1 MKSHGWRRRCLALLM
16 VCGLLL
22 AACSS
27 DSDDEG
33 AGPDDTG
40 SSASDVDPNGV
51 LRLGYDLNQSGVPW
65 DFNPLKFVTG
75 SAQSN
80 DGIWFLGYGR
90 LMRPTADGSV
100 EPDLAESVE
109 IVDKNTINVQL
120 REGLTFSDGSTLD
133 ANAVKTSYDTVLAA
147 REANTNGFLPP
158 FYNLKTITVTGPTS
172 LTFGF
177 PDGTAPSW
185 FDQYIPTFASSIFKF
200 GTGDPNTPIGAGP
213 YTISNFQLGQ
223 AVSFEK
229 NPSYWNAD
237 AIKIAGIDITSVPFS
252 QPNSGIAALQSG
264 QLDVTFSEPALI
276 SSISGDYDTITKVSP
291 NTAAMMHICKAS
303 GPLAD
308 ARVRQA
314 VNKGMD
320 REAISEAV
328 YFGTAKPM
336 TERWPEGHRLYNPEV
351 GDVLAYDPE
360 GAKELLAEA
369 GYADGFE
376 MNMYPIQAFNL
387 DETAEVIQSQLKEIG
402 ITVNIVPTPDYVN
415 QFLLPQS
422 PGVGLYPSSVPGP
435 QKVTAWTGTSMGN
448 VCKYS
453 NPEIDRLYTSL
464 TGVSEQSE
472 EAVDIWY
479 DIDTLSTEE
488 ALSGFIVFRADVG
501 AYNTTAVGDMALWP
515 VGNWIMPDVWQS
527 YMKN

>member
-1 MKSHGWRRRCLALLM
+1 MKNHVWRRRCVALLM

-27 DSDDEG
+27 DSNDEG
-33 AGPDDTG
+33 AGPDDTA
-40 SSASDVDPNGV
+40 SASDVDPNGV
-51 LRLGYDLNQSGVPW
+51 LRLGYDLNQSGIPW
-65 DFNPLKFVTG
+65 DFNALKFATG

-90 LMRPTADGSV
+90 LMRPVEGGAV
-100 EPDLAESVE
+100 EPDLASSVE
-109 IVDKNTINVQL
+109 IVDKNTISVEL
-120 REGLTFSDGSTLD
+120 REGLTFSDGSALD
-133 ANAVKTSYDTVLAA
+133 ANAVKASYEATLAA
-147 REANTNGFLPP
+147 KATNDKGFLPA
-158 FYNLKTITVTGPTS
+158 YYSLSTITVTGPTS
-172 LTFGF
+172 LTLGF
-177 PDGTAPSW
+177 TDGTAASW
-185 FDQYIPTFASSIFKF
+185 FDQYVPTFASSVFKF

-213 YTISNFQLGQ
+213 YKISNFRLGE

-229 NPSYWNAD
+229 NPTYWNAD
-237 AIKIAGIDITSVPFS
+237 AIKIAKIDLTSVPFS
-252 QPNSGIAALQSG
+252 QPNSGLAALQSG

-276 SSISGDYDTITKVSP
+276 SSISGDFDTITKVSP
-291 NTAAMMHICKAS
+291 NTAAMMHICKKE

-328 YFGTAKPM
+328 YFGTAKPQ
-336 TERWPEGHRLYNPEV
+336 TEPWPEGHRLYNPEV

-360 GAKELLAEA
+360 GAKQLLAEA
-369 GYADGFE
+369 GYPDGFA

-402 ITVNIVPTPDYVN
+402 IDVTIVPTTDYVN

-435 QKVTAWTGTSMGN
+435 QKVTAWTGASMGN
-448 VCKYS
+448 VCAYK
-453 NPEIDRLYTSL
+453 NADIDQLYTSL
-464 TGVSEQSE
+464 AGVSEQSE
-472 EAVDIWY
+472 EAVDIWHE
-479 DIDTLSTEE
+479 IDKISTEE

-515 VGNWIMPDVWQS
+515 LGNWIMPDVWQS